1 MRILAAGSDVAPTFA
16 HFVSLSAP
24 RGGWPCLGRP
34 GAAAVAPTLFTSH
47 NALPP
52 NGAVCRGSEPAVQ
65 AWTAHGRAASRQN
78 RFRDPC
84 WLEESPR
91 FAPARQHPFT
101 GPRHAGFTLLELLVV
116 IAIIAVATAGVSLSL
131 RDSSQTALEREAQRL
146 AVLFE
151 SARAQSRA
159 SGTAVIWHPT
169 VDGFRFEGLR
179 PDALPTR
186 WLEAGTRAGA
196 NVAIQLGP
204 EPIIGAQTVE
214 IVSGGQDQAQPAR
227 VLRIATDGLRPFALQ
242 TAEQP

>member
-1 MRILAAGSDVAPTFA
+1 MRILAAGSRHIAPTFA

-24 RGGWPCLGRP
+24 RGGGPRLGRP
-34 GAAAVAPTLFTSH
+34 GAAAVVTS
-47 NALPP
+47 AGL
-52 NGAVCRGSEPAVQ
+52 AWDGSKN
-65 AWTAHGRAASRQN
+65 SRSGH
-78 RFRDPC
+78 R
-84 WLEESPR
+84 
-91 FAPARQHPFT
+91 
-101 GPRHAGFTLLELLVV
+101 GFTLLELLVV
-116 IAIIAVATAGVSLSL
+116 IAIIAVATAGVTLSL

-159 SGTAVIWHPT
+159 SGTAVIWQPT
-169 VDGFRFEGLR
+169 VDGFRFEGLQ
-179 PDALPTR
+179 PGALPTR

-204 EPIIGAQTVE
+204 EPIIGAQAVD
-214 IVSGGQDQAQPAR
+214 ILFGGQGDTQPAR

>member
-1 MRILAAGSDVAPTFA
+1 MRILAAGSDVAPTLFTA
-16 HFVSLSAP
+16 CNALPPEGAVFS
-24 RGGWPCLGRP
+24 LGRP
-34 GAAAVAPTLFTSH
+34 GGKIAPTLSTSYI
-47 NALPP
+47 ALPP
-52 NGAVCRGSEPAVQ
+52 DFLPLPLGEGWGE
-65 AWTAHGRAASRQN
+65 G
-78 RFRDPC
+78 
-84 WLEESPR
+84 SPR
-91 FAPARQHPFT
+91 SAPARQHRFT
-101 GPRHAGFTLLELLVV
+101 GLHHAGFTLLELLVV

-159 SGTAVIWHPT
+159 SGTAVIWRPT

-204 EPIIGAQTVE
+204 EPIIGAQAVD
-214 IVSGGQDQAQPAR
+214 IVAGGQGDTQPAR

>member
-1 MRILAAGSDVAPTFA
+1 MRILAAGNRLAPTFPTACGSLPPEGAVFSLGRPGGKIAPTFA

-24 RGGWPCLGRP
+24 QGGWPCLGRP
-34 GAAAVAPTLFTSH
+34 GAAADAPALFTSC

-52 NGAVCRGSEPAVQ
+52 EVIA
-65 AWTAHGRAASRQN
+65 
-78 RFRDPC
+78 
-84 WLEESPR
+84 L
-91 FAPARQHPFT
+91 APAAPSTSQSLSFRVH
-101 GPRHAGFTLLELLVV
+101 HAGFTLLELLVV
-116 IAIIAVATAGVSLSL
+116 IAIIAVATAGVSISL

-159 SGTAVIWHPT
+159 TGTAVIWRPT
-169 VDGFRFEGLR
+169 VDGFRFEGLQ
-179 PDALPTR
+179 PGALPTR

-204 EPIIGAQTVE
+204 EPIIGAQAVD
-214 IVSGGQDQAQPAR
+214 IVAGGQGDTQPAR

>member
-1 MRILAAGSDVAPTFA
+1 MRILAAGSRLAPTFA

-34 GAAAVAPTLFTSH
+34 GEKFDPHACHFVCCAAPRGGWPCLGRPGAAADVSH
-47 NALPP
+47 AGL
-52 NGAVCRGSEPAVQ
+52 
-65 AWTAHGRAASRQN
+65 
-78 RFRDPC
+78 
-84 WLEESPR
+84 
-91 FAPARQHPFT
+91 ARVHRKKSSFKH
-101 GPRHAGFTLLELLVV
+101 RGFTLLELLVV

-159 SGTAVIWHPT
+159 SGTAVIWQPT

-186 WLEAGTRAGA
+186 WLEAGTRAGS

-204 EPIIGAQTVE
+204 EPIIGVQAVD
-214 IVSGGQDQAQPAR
+214 IVSGGQGDTQPAR